1 MLYKALSSALRR
13 FLARIR
19 SQNCQSSRDTST
31 LLPGQSFSPAF
42 FGKSLH
48 FSLLYE
54 CCWPPQV
61 QRRAPFFQ
69 PLLDGLVSMCT
80 VRAGQGDASTLV
92 FVELRALELQVA
104 AKAAF

>member
-13 FLARIR
+13 FLGRIR

-61 QRRAPFFQ
+61 QRRAPFFFQ
-69 PLLDGLVSMCT
+69 PPLDGLVSMCT

-92 FVELRALELQVA
+92 FVQLRSLEFQGA
-104 AKAAF
+104 P